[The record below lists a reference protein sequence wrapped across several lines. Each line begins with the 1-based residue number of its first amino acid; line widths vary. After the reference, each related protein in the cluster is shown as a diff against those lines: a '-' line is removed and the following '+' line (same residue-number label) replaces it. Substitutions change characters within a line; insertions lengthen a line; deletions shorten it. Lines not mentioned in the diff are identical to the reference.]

1 MTEPSQDKLMPCDCF
16 GNSGLH
22 ASTHTNAAGERC
34 CDLCGRLT
42 RPTTDKLMPTEE
54 MIEAG
59 ICKAGEIQNAATSAE
74 FATAIYIAME
84 AARPTTDVSTDGLVE
99 TIFRVL
105 RDWRLSTMA
114 QGDEPTEGYPLIDAV
129 STPTGTIESGETE
142 LGEIAATI
150 AEALQRSN
158 AEMCERVDAAIY
170 SLRKGS
176 KERDWN
182 LAIYEARK
190 AARKALSHS
199 SETSND

>member
-1 MTEPSQDKLMPCDCF
+1 
-16 GNSGLH
+16 
-22 ASTHTNAAGERC
+22 
-34 CDLCGRLT
+34 
-42 RPTTDKLMPTEE
+42 MPTEE

-84 AARPTTDVSTDGLVE
+84 AARPVPDVSTDGLVE

-105 RDWRLSTMA
+105 RDWRLSTMV

-158 AEMCERVDAAIY
+158 AAKD
-170 SLRKGS
+170 
-176 KERDWN
+176 
-182 LAIYEARK
+182 EALIDIRNRILCPVGPSPTLDEI
-190 AARKALSHS
+190 AEIASKALSHS
-199 SETSND
+199 SEQSND

>member
-105 RDWRLSTMA
+105 RDWRLSTMV

-158 AEMCERVDAAIY
+158 AAKD
-170 SLRKGS
+170 
-176 KERDWN
+176 
-182 LAIYEARK
+182 EALIDIRNRILCPVGPSPTLDEI
-190 AARKALSHS
+190 AEIASKALSHS
-199 SETSND
+199 SEQSND

>member
-42 RPTTDKLMPTEE
+42 RPTTDVSTLDSTLCSHPGSCVDNFNKNGGYYCANSGVL
-54 MIEAG
+54 
-59 ICKAGEIQNAATSAE
+59 SRR
-74 FATAIYIAME
+74 F
-84 AARPTTDVSTDGLVE
+84 AARRNRNTDVSTDVLVE

-114 QGDEPTEGYPLIDAV
+114 QGDEPTEGYPLVDAV
-129 STPTGTIESGETE
+129 STPNGTIESGETE

-158 AEMCERVDAAIY
+158 AEKD
-170 SLRKGS
+170 
-176 KERDWN
+176 
-182 LAIYEARK
+182 EALLDIRNRILCPVGPSPTLDEI
-190 AARKALSHS
+190 AQIARS